1 MSLFKRFTVAVS
13 TRLDRLVGDIENH
26 DAVVEVGIRD
36 SRRLFAQAKVR
47 HQHLGRDGEALR
59 KRLESLRE
67 DEHNWRERALACEQ
81 NAAGEDKALQCL
93 RRARQA
99 ARQTASLEQTWNQHQ
114 SVERRL
120 AAEIDSLRERVVQ
133 LEHRRSLMR
142 SREATASVALRLRE
156 IDRDPALDL
165 DDTFERWEIRLTEA
179 EMTADS
185 AMDADPFEEEFLA
198 AEERC
203 ALQAELQALRRG
215 QQQQTAGAGL
225 GAGQ

>member
-47 HQHLGRDGEALR
+47 HQRLCRDGESLR
-59 KRLESLRE
+59 QRLEGLRE
-67 DEHNWRERALACEQ
+67 DERSWRERALACEPTP
-81 NAAGEDKALQCL
+81 AGEDKALQCL
-93 RRARQA
+93 RRAHQA
-99 ARQTASLEQTWNQHQ
+99 ARQVASLEQTWQQHQ
-114 SVERRL
+114 MVERRL
-120 AAEIDSLRERVVQ
+120 AAEIDSLRERVAQ

-142 SREATASVALRLRE
+142 SREATATAAVRLHE

-179 EMTADS
+179 EMTVDS
-185 AMDADPFEEEFLA
+185 AVDSDPFEAEFVA
-198 AEERC
+198 AEERD
-203 ALQAELQALRRG
+203 ALQAELQALRRE
-215 QQQQTAGAGL
+215 QQSQVAGASL
-225 GAGQ
+225 GGGQ